1 MNADQIL
8 RAMEHYGLTV
18 FGPPRSGVDEGR
30 EWYARDAAGDHQG
43 WGANPAEA
51 IKNAVSI
58 KERTTERCASQ
69 PGPNEWDFLD

>member
-1 MNADQIL
+1 MNSEQIL

-18 FGPPRSGVDEGR
+18 FGPPHSGVPEDKR
-30 EWYARDAAGDHQG
+30 WYARDAAGDRQG

-51 IKNAVSI
+51 IEAAVSI
-58 KERTTERCASQ
+58 KERTTEQYTSQ